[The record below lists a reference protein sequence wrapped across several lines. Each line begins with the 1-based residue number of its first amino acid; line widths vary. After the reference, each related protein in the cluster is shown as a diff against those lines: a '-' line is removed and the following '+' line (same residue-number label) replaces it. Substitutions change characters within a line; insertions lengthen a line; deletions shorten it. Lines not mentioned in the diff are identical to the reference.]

1 MFTLPEA
8 ASTNKDSTHVDR
20 RRAVVQQPRFRLRQK
35 ITFITLA
42 LSIGAILGI
51 FIVGYVIAFVLPPR
65 ELVVRVNDVE
75 YHRGDLVELVRI
87 NQKTAEF
94 FGGTFDA
101 SSSVFESLQ
110 MIVENEIILQS
121 APSHGI
127 TVSDGEV
134 DAQISS
140 VMRPSADFES
150 GKSDEQIE
158 RETRERYSSYLN
170 TIQID
175 ESTHRD
181 IVRRTMARERFRQ
194 YIGDSVPFVAEQVR
208 VHRLIMPALGEI
220 DIMKVKFEDA
230 TRDAK
235 TPLELAIAYSSVV
248 REFSSDTPATL
259 RRGGDLGWIA
269 EGVIPEY
276 ERDFFY
282 LEPGEISDP
291 VKNKENANQAIFFM
305 ISERHM
311 AQELSTGVRDELKTK
326 ALQEWVN
333 KERKNY
339 EVYAVFNSDIYSWI
353 FKQLRLSSTAPT
365 PTPDPFQSMLN
376 PQ

>member
-1 MFTLPEA
+1 MVTLPEA
-8 ASTNKDSTHVDR
+8 TSTKKDSIHIDR

-42 LSIGAILGI
+42 LSIAAILGI
-51 FIVGYVIAFVLPPR
+51 FTVGYIIAFVLPPR

-127 TVSDGEV
+127 TVSEAEV
-134 DAQISS
+134 DAQIDS
-140 VMRPSADFES
+140 VMRPSSNFES
-150 GKSDEQIE
+150 GKSDEQID

-235 TPLELAIAYSSVV
+235 TPQDLAVAYSKVV

-282 LEPGEISDP
+282 LEPGEISEP

-311 AQELSTGVRDELKTK
+311 AQELSAGVRDELKTR

>member
-1 MFTLPEA
+1 MVTLPEA
-8 ASTNKDSTHVDR
+8 TSTNKDSIHIDR

-42 LSIGAILGI
+42 LSIAAILGI
-51 FIVGYVIAFVLPPR
+51 FIVGYIIAFVLPPR

-127 TVSDGEV
+127 TVSEAEV
-134 DAQISS
+134 DAQIDS
-140 VMRPSADFES
+140 VMRPSSNFES
-150 GKSDEQIE
+150 GKSDEQIA

-235 TPLELAIAYSSVV
+235 TPQDLAVAYSKVV

-282 LEPGEISDP
+282 LEPGEISEP

-311 AQELSTGVRDELKTK
+311 AQELSAGVRDELKTR
-326 ALQEWVN
+326 ALQEWVK

>member
-1 MFTLPEA
+1 MVTLPEA
-8 ASTNKDSTHVDR
+8 TSTKKDSIHIDR

-42 LSIGAILGI
+42 LSIAAILGI
-51 FIVGYVIAFVLPPR
+51 FIVGYIIAFVLPPR

-127 TVSDGEV
+127 SVSEAEV
-134 DAQISS
+134 DAQIDS
-140 VMRPSADFES
+140 VMRPSSNFES
-150 GKSDEQIE
+150 GKSDEQID

-230 TRDAK
+230 TRDAN
-235 TPLELAIAYSSVV
+235 TPQDLAVAYSKVV

-311 AQELSTGVRDELKTK
+311 AQELSAGVRDELKTR

>member
-35 ITFITLA
+35 ITFITLV

-51 FIVGYVIAFVLPPR
+51 FVVGYVIAFVLPPR

-127 TVSDGEV
+127 TVSDVEV

-208 VHRLIMPALGEI
+208 VQRLIMPALGEI

-235 TPLELAIAYSSVV
+235 TPQELAVAYSSVV

>member
-1 MFTLPEA
+1 MPEA
-8 ASTNKDSTHVDR
+8 TSTNKDSIHIDR

-42 LSIGAILGI
+42 LSIAAILGI
-51 FIVGYVIAFVLPPR
+51 FIVGYIIAFVLPPR

-127 TVSDGEV
+127 TVSESEV
-134 DAQISS
+134 DAQIDS
-140 VMRPSADFES
+140 VMRPSSNFES
-150 GKSDEQIE
+150 GKSDEQIA

-235 TPLELAIAYSSVV
+235 TPQDLAVAYSKVV

-311 AQELSTGVRDELKTK
+311 AQELSAGVRDELKTR

-339 EVYAVFNSDIYSWI
+339 EVYAVLNSDIYSWI

>member
-1 MFTLPEA
+1 MVTLPEA
-8 ASTNKDSTHVDR
+8 TSTKKDSIHIDR

-42 LSIGAILGI
+42 LSIAAILGI
-51 FIVGYVIAFVLPPR
+51 FIVGYIIAFVLPPR

-127 TVSDGEV
+127 TVSEAEV
-134 DAQISS
+134 DAQIDS
-140 VMRPSADFES
+140 VMRPSSNFES
-150 GKSDEQIE
+150 GKSDEQID

-235 TPLELAIAYSSVV
+235 TPQDLAVAYSKVV

-282 LEPGEISDP
+282 LEPGEISEP

-311 AQELSTGVRDELKTK
+311 AQELSAGVRDELKTR

>member
-1 MFTLPEA
+1 MVTLPEA
-8 ASTNKDSTHVDR
+8 TSTKKDSIHIDR

-42 LSIGAILGI
+42 LSIAAILGI
-51 FIVGYVIAFVLPPR
+51 FIVGYIIAFVLPPR

-127 TVSDGEV
+127 TVSEAEV
-134 DAQISS
+134 DAQIDS
-140 VMRPSADFES
+140 VMRPSSNFES
-150 GKSDEQIE
+150 GKSDEQIA

-235 TPLELAIAYSSVV
+235 TPQDLAVAYSKVV

-282 LEPGEISDP
+282 LEPGEISEP

-311 AQELSTGVRDELKTK
+311 AQELSAGVRDELKTR

>member
-1 MFTLPEA
+1 MVTLPEA
-8 ASTNKDSTHVDR
+8 TSTNKDSIHIDR

-42 LSIGAILGI
+42 LSIAAILGI
-51 FIVGYVIAFVLPPR
+51 FIVGYIIAFVLPPR

-101 SSSVFESLQ
+101 SSSVFEYLQ

-127 TVSDGEV
+127 TVSEAEV
-134 DAQISS
+134 DAQIDS
-140 VMRPSADFES
+140 VMRPSSNFES
-150 GKSDEQIE
+150 GKSDEQIA

-235 TPLELAIAYSSVV
+235 TPQDLAVAYSKVV

-282 LEPGEISDP
+282 LEPGEISEP

-311 AQELSTGVRDELKTK
+311 AQELSAGVRDELKTR

>member
-51 FIVGYVIAFVLPPR
+51 FVVGYVIAFVLPPR

-235 TPLELAIAYSSVV
+235 TPQELAVAYSSVV

-333 KERKNY
+333 KERKSY

>member
-1 MFTLPEA
+1 
-8 ASTNKDSTHVDR
+8 
-20 RRAVVQQPRFRLRQK
+20 
-35 ITFITLA
+35 
-42 LSIGAILGI
+42 
-51 FIVGYVIAFVLPPR
+51 
-65 ELVVRVNDVE
+65 
-75 YHRGDLVELVRI
+75 
-87 NQKTAEF
+87 
-94 FGGTFDA
+94 
-101 SSSVFESLQ
+101 
-110 MIVENEIILQS
+110 
-121 APSHGI
+121 
-127 TVSDGEV
+127 
-134 DAQISS
+134 
-140 VMRPSADFES
+140 
-150 GKSDEQIE
+150 
-158 RETRERYSSYLN
+158 
-170 TIQID
+170 
-175 ESTHRD
+175 
-181 IVRRTMARERFRQ
+181 MARERFRQ

-235 TPLELAIAYSSVV
+235 TPQDLAVAYSKVV

-282 LEPGEISDP
+282 LEPGEISEP

-311 AQELSTGVRDELKTK
+311 AQELSAGVRDELKTR

>member
-51 FIVGYVIAFVLPPR
+51 FVVGYVIAFVLPPR

-235 TPLELAIAYSSVV
+235 TPQELAVAYSSVV

-269 EGVIPEY
+269 QGVIPEY

>member
-235 TPLELAIAYSSVV
+235 TPQELAVAYSSVV

-333 KERKNY
+333 KERKSY

>member
-51 FIVGYVIAFVLPPR
+51 FVVGYVIAFVLPPR

-235 TPLELAIAYSSVV
+235 TPQELAVAYSSVV

>member
-1 MFTLPEA
+1 MVTLPEA
-8 ASTNKDSTHVDR
+8 SSTNKDSVRIDR

-42 LSIGAILGI
+42 LSIAAILGI
-51 FIVGYVIAFVLPPR
+51 FIVGYIIAFVLPPR

-127 TVSDGEV
+127 SVSEAEV
-134 DAQISS
+134 DAQIDS
-140 VMRPSADFES
+140 VMRPSSNFES
-150 GKSDEQIE
+150 GKSDEQIA

-230 TRDAK
+230 TRDAN
-235 TPLELAIAYSSVV
+235 TPQDLAVAYSKVV

-311 AQELSTGVRDELKTK
+311 AQELSAGVRDELKTR

>member
-51 FIVGYVIAFVLPPR
+51 FVVGYVIAFVLPPR

-235 TPLELAIAYSSVV
+235 TPQELAVAYSSVV

-282 LEPGEISDP
+282 LEPGDISDP

>member
-1 MFTLPEA
+1 MVTLPEA
-8 ASTNKDSTHVDR
+8 TSTNKDSIHIDR

-42 LSIGAILGI
+42 LSIAAILGI
-51 FIVGYVIAFVLPPR
+51 FIVGYIIAFVLPPR

-127 TVSDGEV
+127 TVSEAEV
-134 DAQISS
+134 DAQIDS
-140 VMRPSADFES
+140 VMRPSSNFES
-150 GKSDEQIE
+150 GKSDEQID

-235 TPLELAIAYSSVV
+235 TPQDLAVAYSKVV

-282 LEPGEISDP
+282 LEPGEISEP

-311 AQELSTGVRDELKTK
+311 AQELSAGVRDELKTR

>member
-1 MFTLPEA
+1 MVTLPEA
-8 ASTNKDSTHVDR
+8 TSKNKDSVHIDR

-42 LSIGAILGI
+42 LSIAAILGI
-51 FIVGYVIAFVLPPR
+51 FIVGYIIAFVLPPR

-127 TVSDGEV
+127 TVSEAEV
-134 DAQISS
+134 DAQIDS
-140 VMRPSADFES
+140 VMRPSSNFES
-150 GKSDEQIE
+150 GKSDEQIA

-235 TPLELAIAYSSVV
+235 TPQDLAVAYSKVV

-259 RRGGDLGWIA
+259 RQGGDLGWIA

-311 AQELSTGVRDELKTK
+311 AQELSAGVRDELKTR

>member
-1 MFTLPEA
+1 MVTLPEA
-8 ASTNKDSTHVDR
+8 SSTNKDSIHIDR
-20 RRAVVQQPRFRLRQK
+20 RRAVVQRPRFRLRQK

-42 LSIGAILGI
+42 LSIAAILGI
-51 FIVGYVIAFVLPPR
+51 FIVGYIIAFVLPPR

-127 TVSDGEV
+127 TVSEAEV
-134 DAQISS
+134 DAQIDS
-140 VMRPSADFES
+140 VMRPSSNFES
-150 GKSDEQIE
+150 GKSDEQIA

-235 TPLELAIAYSSVV
+235 TPQDLAVAYSKVV

-282 LEPGEISDP
+282 LEPGEISEP

-311 AQELSTGVRDELKTK
+311 AQELSAGVRDELKTR

>member
-1 MFTLPEA
+1 MVTLPEA
-8 ASTNKDSTHVDR
+8 TSTNKDSIHIDR

-42 LSIGAILGI
+42 LSIAAILGI
-51 FIVGYVIAFVLPPR
+51 FIVGYIIAFVLPPR

-127 TVSDGEV
+127 TGSEAEV
-134 DAQISS
+134 DAQIDS
-140 VMRPSADFES
+140 VMRPSSNFES
-150 GKSDEQIE
+150 GKSDEQID

-235 TPLELAIAYSSVV
+235 TPQDLAVAYSKVV

-269 EGVIPEY
+269 EGVITEY

-282 LEPGEISDP
+282 LEPGEISEP

-311 AQELSTGVRDELKTK
+311 AQELSAGVRDELKTR

>member
-1 MFTLPEA
+1 MVTLPEA
-8 ASTNKDSTHVDR
+8 SSTNKDSIHIDR

-42 LSIGAILGI
+42 LSIAAILGI
-51 FIVGYVIAFVLPPR
+51 FIVGYIIAFVLPPR

-127 TVSDGEV
+127 TVSEAEV
-134 DAQISS
+134 DAQIDS
-140 VMRPSADFES
+140 VMRPSSNFES
-150 GKSDEQIE
+150 GKSDEQIA

-235 TPLELAIAYSSVV
+235 TPQDLAVAYSKVV

-282 LEPGEISDP
+282 LEPGEISEP

-311 AQELSTGVRDELKTK
+311 AQELSAGVRDELKTR

>member
-1 MFTLPEA
+1 MVTLPEA
-8 ASTNKDSTHVDR
+8 SSTNKDSIHIDR
-20 RRAVVQQPRFRLRQK
+20 RRAVVQRPRFRLRQK

-42 LSIGAILGI
+42 LSIAAILGI
-51 FIVGYVIAFVLPPR
+51 FIVGYIIAFVLPPR

-127 TVSDGEV
+127 TVSEAEV
-134 DAQISS
+134 DAQIDS
-140 VMRPSADFES
+140 VMRPSSNFES
-150 GKSDEQIE
+150 GKSDEQIA

-235 TPLELAIAYSSVV
+235 TPQDLAVAYSKVV

-311 AQELSTGVRDELKTK
+311 AQELSAGVRDELKTR

>member
-1 MFTLPEA
+1 MVTLPEA
-8 ASTNKDSTHVDR
+8 TSTNKDSVHIDR

-42 LSIGAILGI
+42 LSIAAILGI
-51 FIVGYVIAFVLPPR
+51 FIVGYIIAFVLPPR

-127 TVSDGEV
+127 TVSEAEV
-134 DAQISS
+134 DAQIDS
-140 VMRPSADFES
+140 VMRPSSNFES
-150 GKSDEQIE
+150 GKSDEQIA

-235 TPLELAIAYSSVV
+235 TPQDLAVAYSKVV

-282 LEPGEISDP
+282 LEPGEISEP

-311 AQELSTGVRDELKTK
+311 AQELSAGVRDELKTR

>member
-1 MFTLPEA
+1 MVTLPEA
-8 ASTNKDSTHVDR
+8 TSTNKDSVHIDR

-42 LSIGAILGI
+42 LSIAAILGI
-51 FIVGYVIAFVLPPR
+51 FIVGYIIAFVLPPR

-127 TVSDGEV
+127 TVSEAEV
-134 DAQISS
+134 DAQIDS
-140 VMRPSADFES
+140 VMRPSSNFES
-150 GKSDEQIE
+150 GKSDEQID

-235 TPLELAIAYSSVV
+235 TPQDLAVAYSKVV

-282 LEPGEISDP
+282 LEPGEISEP

-311 AQELSTGVRDELKTK
+311 AQELSAGVRDELKTR

>member
-1 MFTLPEA
+1 MVTLPEA
-8 ASTNKDSTHVDR
+8 TSTNKDSIHIDR

-42 LSIGAILGI
+42 LSIAAILGI
-51 FIVGYVIAFVLPPR
+51 FIVGYIIAFVLPPR

-127 TVSDGEV
+127 TVSEAEV
-134 DAQISS
+134 DAQIDS
-140 VMRPSADFES
+140 VMRPSSNFES
-150 GKSDEQIE
+150 GKSDEQIA

-235 TPLELAIAYSSVV
+235 TPQDLAVAYSKVV

-282 LEPGEISDP
+282 LEPGEISEP

-311 AQELSTGVRDELKTK
+311 AQELSAGVRDELKTR

>member
-1 MFTLPEA
+1 MVTLPEA
-8 ASTNKDSTHVDR
+8 TSTNKDSIHIDR

-42 LSIGAILGI
+42 LSIAAILGI
-51 FIVGYVIAFVLPPR
+51 FIVGYIIAFVLPPR

-110 MIVENEIILQS
+110 MIVEKEIILQS

-127 TVSDGEV
+127 TVSEAEV
-134 DAQISS
+134 DAQIDS
-140 VMRPSADFES
+140 VMRPSSNFES
-150 GKSDEQIE
+150 GKSDEQID

-235 TPLELAIAYSSVV
+235 TPQDLAVAYSKVV

-282 LEPGEISDP
+282 LEPGEISEP

-311 AQELSTGVRDELKTK
+311 AQELSAGVRDELKTR

>member
-8 ASTNKDSTHVDR
+8 TSTNKDSIHIDR

-42 LSIGAILGI
+42 LSIAAILGI
-51 FIVGYVIAFVLPPR
+51 FIVGYIIAFVLPPR

-127 TVSDGEV
+127 TVSEAEV
-134 DAQISS
+134 DAQIDS
-140 VMRPSADFES
+140 VMRPSSNFES
-150 GKSDEQIE
+150 GKSDEQIA

-235 TPLELAIAYSSVV
+235 TPQDLAVAYSKVV

-282 LEPGEISDP
+282 LEPGEISEP

-311 AQELSTGVRDELKTK
+311 AQELSAGVRDELKTR

>member
-1 MFTLPEA
+1 MVTLPEA
-8 ASTNKDSTHVDR
+8 TSTKKDSIHIDR

-42 LSIGAILGI
+42 LSIAAILGI
-51 FIVGYVIAFVLPPR
+51 FIVGYIIAFVLPPR

-127 TVSDGEV
+127 TVSEAEV
-134 DAQISS
+134 DAQIDS
-140 VMRPSADFES
+140 VMRPSSNFES
-150 GKSDEQIE
+150 GKSDEQID

-170 TIQID
+170 TIQVD

-235 TPLELAIAYSSVV
+235 TPQDLAVAYSKVV

-311 AQELSTGVRDELKTK
+311 AQELSAGVRDELKTR

>member
-1 MFTLPEA
+1 MVTLPEA
-8 ASTNKDSTHVDR
+8 TSTKKDSIHIDR

-42 LSIGAILGI
+42 LSIAAILGI
-51 FIVGYVIAFVLPPR
+51 FIVGYIIAFVLPPR

-127 TVSDGEV
+127 TVSEAEV
-134 DAQISS
+134 DAQIDS
-140 VMRPSADFES
+140 VMRPSSNFES
-150 GKSDEQIE
+150 GKSDEQID

-235 TPLELAIAYSSVV
+235 TPQDLAVAYSKVV

-311 AQELSTGVRDELKTK
+311 AQELSAGVRDELKTR

>member
-333 KERKNY
+333 KERKSY

>member
-1 MFTLPEA
+1 MPEA
-8 ASTNKDSTHVDR
+8 TSTNKDSMHIDR

-42 LSIGAILGI
+42 LSIAAILGI
-51 FIVGYVIAFVLPPR
+51 FIVGYIIAFVLPPR

-127 TVSDGEV
+127 TVSEAEV
-134 DAQISS
+134 DAQIDS
-140 VMRPSADFES
+140 VMRPSSNFES
-150 GKSDEQIE
+150 GKSDEQID

-235 TPLELAIAYSSVV
+235 TPQDLAVAYSKVV

-282 LEPGEISDP
+282 LEPGEISEP

-311 AQELSTGVRDELKTK
+311 AQELSAGVRDELKTR

>member
-1 MFTLPEA
+1 MVTLPEA
-8 ASTNKDSTHVDR
+8 TSTNKDSIHIDR

-42 LSIGAILGI
+42 LSIAAILGI
-51 FIVGYVIAFVLPPR
+51 FIVGYIIAFVLPPR

-127 TVSDGEV
+127 TVSEAEV
-134 DAQISS
+134 DAQIDS
-140 VMRPSADFES
+140 VMRPSSNFES
-150 GKSDEQIE
+150 GKSDEQIA

-235 TPLELAIAYSSVV
+235 TPQDLAVAYSKVV

-311 AQELSTGVRDELKTK
+311 AQELSAGVRDELKTR

>member
-1 MFTLPEA
+1 MVTLPEA
-8 ASTNKDSTHVDR
+8 SSTNKDSIHIDR

-42 LSIGAILGI
+42 LSIAAILGI
-51 FIVGYVIAFVLPPR
+51 FIVGYIIAFVLPPR

-127 TVSDGEV
+127 TVSEAEV
-134 DAQISS
+134 DAQIDS
-140 VMRPSADFES
+140 VMRPSSNFES
-150 GKSDEQIE
+150 GKSDEQIA

-220 DIMKVKFEDA
+220 DIMKVKFEEA

-235 TPLELAIAYSSVV
+235 TPQELAVAYSSVV

-269 EGVIPEY
+269 QGVIPEY

-353 FKQLRLSSTAPT
+353 FKQLRLSSTPPT
-365 PTPDPFQSMLN
+365 PTPDPFQAMLN

>member
-1 MFTLPEA
+1 MVTLPEA
-8 ASTNKDSTHVDR
+8 TSTNKDSVHIDR

-42 LSIGAILGI
+42 LSIAAILGI
-51 FIVGYVIAFVLPPR
+51 FIVGYIIAFVLPPR

-127 TVSDGEV
+127 TVSEEEV
-134 DAQISS
+134 DAQIDS
-140 VMRPSADFES
+140 VMRPSSNFES
-150 GKSDEQIE
+150 GKSDEQIA

-235 TPLELAIAYSSVV
+235 TPQDLAVAYSKVV

-282 LEPGEISDP
+282 LEPGEISEP

-311 AQELSTGVRDELKTK
+311 AQELSAGVRDELKTR

>member
-1 MFTLPEA
+1 MVTLPEA
-8 ASTNKDSTHVDR
+8 SSTNKDSIHIDR

-42 LSIGAILGI
+42 LSIAAILGI
-51 FIVGYVIAFVLPPR
+51 FIVGYIIAFVLPPR

-127 TVSDGEV
+127 TVSEAEV
-134 DAQISS
+134 DAQIDS
-140 VMRPSADFES
+140 VMRPSSNFES
-150 GKSDEQIE
+150 GKSDEQID

-235 TPLELAIAYSSVV
+235 TPQDLAVAYSKVV

-282 LEPGEISDP
+282 LEPGEISEP

-311 AQELSTGVRDELKTK
+311 AQELSAGVRDELKTR

>member
-1 MFTLPEA
+1 MVTLPEA
-8 ASTNKDSTHVDR
+8 TSTNKDSIHIDR

-42 LSIGAILGI
+42 LSIAAILGI
-51 FIVGYVIAFVLPPR
+51 FIVGYIIAFVLPPR

-127 TVSDGEV
+127 TVSEAEV
-134 DAQISS
+134 DAQIDS
-140 VMRPSADFES
+140 VMRPSSNFES
-150 GKSDEQIE
+150 GKSDEQIA

-235 TPLELAIAYSSVV
+235 TPQDLAVAYSKVV

-282 LEPGEISDP
+282 LEPGEISEP

-311 AQELSTGVRDELKTK
+311 AQ
-326 ALQEWVN
+326 
-333 KERKNY
+333 
-339 EVYAVFNSDIYSWI
+339 
-353 FKQLRLSSTAPT
+353 
-365 PTPDPFQSMLN
+365 
-376 PQ
+376 

>member
-1 MFTLPEA
+1 MVTLPEA
-8 ASTNKDSTHVDR
+8 SSTNKDSIHIDR
-20 RRAVVQQPRFRLRQK
+20 RRAVVQRPRFRLRQK

-42 LSIGAILGI
+42 LSIAAILGI
-51 FIVGYVIAFVLPPR
+51 FIVGYIIAFVLPPR

-127 TVSDGEV
+127 TVSEAEV
-134 DAQISS
+134 DAQIDS
-140 VMRPSADFES
+140 VMRPSSNFES
-150 GKSDEQIE
+150 GKSDEQID

-235 TPLELAIAYSSVV
+235 TPQDLAVAYSKVV

-282 LEPGEISDP
+282 LEPGEISEP

-311 AQELSTGVRDELKTK
+311 AQELSAGVRDELKTR

>member
-1 MFTLPEA
+1 MPEA

-51 FIVGYVIAFVLPPR
+51 FVVGYVIAFVLPPR

-235 TPLELAIAYSSVV
+235 TPQELAVAYSSVV